1 VELRGGW
8 GAGGA
13 GEGRGGFLGALLTP
27 GDAVTKTDGIWH
39 LNKKEIINCLTM
51 NLMETQSGYMTT
63 FLPKICF

>member
-1 VELRGGW
+1 
-8 GAGGA
+8 
-13 GEGRGGFLGALLTP
+13 LGALLTP